1 MWTYNI
7 QGYAMQASGFYKW
20 FGVTCLYDVESG
32 VGFQDAT
39 MEVTVESYEKAVQFV
54 LSHQAS
60 ANHGVIY
67 DE

>member
-20 FGVTCLYDVESG
+20 FGVTCLYDVEG
-32 VGFQDAT
+32 VNGSKAT
-39 MEVTVESYEKAVQFV
+39 MEVIVESYEKAVQFV
-54 LSHQAS
+54 LSHQES

>member
-20 FGVTCLYDVESG
+20 FGVTCLYDVEG
-32 VGFQDAT
+32 VNGSEAT

-67 DE
+67 DD

>member
-1 MWTYNI
+1 
-7 QGYAMQASGFYKW
+7 
-20 FGVTCLYDVESG
+20 
-32 VGFQDAT
+32 
-39 MEVTVESYEKAVQFV
+39 VESYEKAVQFV